1 MDSTYFLRSRERKFC
16 CPGWS
21 QRGISGLCLVPIC
34 TRGCGNSGKCIKPNL
49 CVCDGGK
56 IGSRCGSSGGSG
68 RGGLTDDDQD
78 ELGSGGGIGAVED
91 GGCRST
97 CLNGGT
103 CKDGSC
109 VCRLVS

>member
-1 MDSTYFLRSRERKFC
+1 MDSTYFFRSRERKFF